1 MEVDSLISGNK
12 TLDNKSYL
20 SLNYIYRKVIIKEN
34 FENSKKELR
43 SLNYEKI
50 AQYYMKNM
58 NLKLLLESIF
68 KLKKSLNKNNPLLKY
83 IKDVQPY
90 NLISI
95 NIDITSN
102 EPLLKEY
109 YKNKNAN
116 KINVNS
122 SKKEKI
128 INFVGKKKN
137 FYFGRMCNIDY
148 KRVIHNRNE
157 KIILIQKH
165 IRGFLS
171 KKIIDEEVNKIIA
184 KRIINKILII
194 QRAVK
199 DFLTRKKSLDKF
211 IVNIIH
217 KERITKSNKITDIFS
232 LYHYRNLYKKNLII
246 KKILKVRNDSVLLI
260 QNKFRL
266 LIFTKKV
273 KEIIKKEKKSYVL
286 TYPYKAETVQIKIYM
301 NRSYRLYN
309 YFICPVRKY
318 FVLYIDK
325 GSIDAGEYLC
335 HMIVNDN
342 VILDKRYK
350 YIVDKNNILYN
361 LIYFGQQPLLPIKVN
376 LKNDKK
382 DKDKDKKKKKHKN
395 NDIIDENDFYFY
407 CYNDNSHSTNS
418 LSTKSDHDKNRIKEE
433 NNLYKISNQ
442 NLQNINKYLKQNKKA
457 KIVKNKGKIP
467 VPPSENKYNNLIDI
481 NTGNFNKNKI
491 YVKQRNFE
499 SYFRDLI
506 SKFKEPKSKQSISS
520 YDNKISQREEDLENK
535 KIKYSNILD
544 ELSSS
549 ISSTKSNISMK
560 KLNSYSKKT
569 HRAKFNSNLSVRLSS
584 KKNSPKSKNNSNT
597 LTINANHNFRNKI
610 FKIK

>member
-50 AQYYMKNM
+50 AKYYMKYM
-58 NLKLLLESIF
+58 NLKLILESIF

-83 IKDVQPY
+83 IKDAQPY
-90 NLISI
+90 NFISI

-102 EPLLKEY
+102 RSLLKEY
-109 YKNKNAN
+109 YKNKNIN
-116 KINVNS
+116 KINKNS
-122 SKKEKI
+122 FKNDKI
-128 INFVGKKKN
+128 INFVGKKRN

-194 QRAVK
+194 QRTIK
-199 DFLTRKKSLDKF
+199 NFLTRKKSLDKL
-211 IVNIIH
+211 IVNVIH
-217 KERITKSNKITDIFS
+217 NERISKSNKIADIFS

-246 KKILKVRNDSVLLI
+246 KKILKIRNDSVLLI

-266 LIFTKKV
+266 LIFNKKV

-301 NRSYRLYN
+301 NMSYKLYN
-309 YFICPVRKY
+309 YFICPIRKY

-335 HMIVNDN
+335 HMIVNNN

-361 LIYFGQQPLLPIKVN
+361 LIYIGQQPLLPIKDN
-376 LKNDKK
+376 FRNDKK
-382 DKDKDKKKKKHKN
+382 DKDIKKKKQKN
-395 NDIIDENDFYFY
+395 NDIIDDNDFYFY

-418 LSTKSDHDKNRIKEE
+418 
-433 NNLYKISNQ
+433 
-442 NLQNINKYLKQNKKA
+442 
-457 KIVKNKGKIP
+457 
-467 VPPSENKYNNLIDI
+467 
-481 NTGNFNKNKI
+481 
-491 YVKQRNFE
+491 
-499 SYFRDLI
+499 
-506 SKFKEPKSKQSISS
+506 
-520 YDNKISQREEDLENK
+520 
-535 KIKYSNILD
+535 
-544 ELSSS
+544 
-549 ISSTKSNISMK
+549 
-560 KLNSYSKKT
+560 
-569 HRAKFNSNLSVRLSS
+569 
-584 KKNSPKSKNNSNT
+584 
-597 LTINANHNFRNKI
+597 
-610 FKIK
+610 

>member
-442 NLQNINKYLKQNKKA
+442 NKFLKQNKK
-457 KIVKNKGKIP
+457 KGIDKNKGIIP
-467 VPPSENKYNNLIDI
+467 DFLSENKFIDI
-481 NTGNFNKNKI
+481 NTGNISKKKI
-491 YVKQRNFE
+491 CVKQRDFE

-506 SKFKEPKSKQSISS
+506 SKFKEPKPKQTISS
-520 YDNKISQREEDLENK
+520 YDYKSSEREEEDIENQ

-549 ISSTKSNISMK
+549 ISSTKSNFSMK

-569 HRAKFNSNLSVRLSS
+569 HRAKFSSNLSARLSS
-584 KKNSPKSKNNSNT
+584 KKILFSSPYNSNT
-597 LTINANHNFRNKI
+597 LTINTDSSFRNKI
-610 FKIK
+610 FKIKKSK

>member
-50 AQYYMKNM
+50 AKYYMKYM
-58 NLKLLLESIF
+58 NLKLILESIF

-83 IKDVQPY
+83 IKDAQPY
-90 NLISI
+90 NFISI
-95 NIDITSN
+95 KIDITSN
-102 EPLLKEY
+102 RSLLKEY
-109 YKNKNAN
+109 YKNKNIN
-116 KINVNS
+116 KINKNS
-122 SKKEKI
+122 FKNDKI
-128 INFVGKKKN
+128 INFVGKKRN

-194 QRAVK
+194 QRTIK
-199 DFLTRKKSLDKF
+199 NFLTRKKSLDKL
-211 IVNIIH
+211 IVNVIH
-217 KERITKSNKITDIFS
+217 NERISKSNKIADIFS

-246 KKILKVRNDSVLLI
+246 KKILKIRNDSVLLI

-266 LIFTKKV
+266 LIFNKKV

-301 NRSYRLYN
+301 NMSYKLYN
-309 YFICPVRKY
+309 YFICPIRKY

-335 HMIVNDN
+335 HMIVNNN

-361 LIYFGQQPLLPIKVN
+361 LIYIGQQPLLPIKDN
-376 LKNDKK
+376 FRNDKK
-382 DKDKDKKKKKHKN
+382 DKDIKKKKQKN
-395 NDIIDENDFYFY
+395 NDIIDDNDFYFY

-433 NNLYKISNQ
+433 NNSYKISNQ
-442 NLQNINKYLKQNKKA
+442 NKFLKQNKKRE
-457 KIVKNKGKIP
+457 IGKNKGKIP
-467 VPPSENKYNNLIDI
+467 IFPSKNKYNNFFDI
-481 NTGNFNKNKI
+481 NTGNINKNKI
-491 YVKQRNFE
+491 CIKQRDFE
-499 SYFRDLI
+499 SYFRDLL
-506 SKFKEPKSKQSISS
+506 SKLKEPKPKQSISS
-520 YDNKISQREEDLENK
+520 FVNITSEKEEDIENQK
-535 KIKYSNILD
+535 MKYSNILD

-549 ISSTKSNISMK
+549 ISSTKSNFSLK

-569 HRAKFNSNLSVRLSS
+569 HRAKFNSNLSARLSS
-584 KKNSPKSKNNSNT
+584 KKISSNSLSNSNT
-597 LTINANHNFRNKI
+597 LPVNINHSFRNRI
-610 FKIK
+610 FRIKKSK

>member
-50 AQYYMKNM
+50 AKYYMKKM
-58 NLKLLLESIF
+58 NLKLILESIF
-68 KLKKSLNKNNPLLKY
+68 KLKQSLKKNNPLLKY

-90 NLISI
+90 NLITI

-102 EPLLKEY
+102 RLLLKEY
-109 YKNKNAN
+109 YKNKNIN
-116 KINVNS
+116 KINKNS
-122 SKKEKI
+122 FKNDKI
-128 INFVGKKKN
+128 INFVGKKRN

-184 KRIINKILII
+184 KRIINKILLI

-199 DFLTRKKSLDKF
+199 DFLTRKKSLDKL
-211 IVNIIH
+211 IVNVIH
-217 KERITKSNKITDIFS
+217 KERIAKSNKIADIFS

-246 KKILKVRNDSVLLI
+246 KKILKIRNDSLLLI

-266 LIFTKKV
+266 FIFTKKV

-286 TYPYKAETVQIKIYM
+286 TYPHKAETVQIKIYM
-301 NRSYRLYN
+301 NMSYKLYN
-309 YFICPVRKY
+309 YFICPIRKY

-325 GSIDAGEYLC
+325 GSINAGEYLC
-335 HMIVNDN
+335 HMIVNN
-342 VILDKRYK
+342 NIILDKRYK

-361 LIYFGQQPLLPIKVN
+361 LIYIGQQPLLPIKVN

-382 DKDKDKKKKKHKN
+382 NNDKKKIKHKN
-395 NDIIDENDFYFY
+395 NDIIDDNDFYFY

-433 NNLYKISNQ
+433 NNPYKISNQ
-442 NLQNINKYLKQNKKA
+442 KKDKFLKQNKKSKILKNKA
-457 KIVKNKGKIP
+457 KIPIY
-467 VPPSENKYNNLIDI
+467 PSGNKYNNFIDT
-481 NTGNFNKNKI
+481 NTGNISKNKI
-491 YVKQRNFE
+491 CIKQRDFE

-506 SKFKEPKSKQSISS
+506 LKLKEPKNKQSISS
-520 YDNKISQREEDLENK
+520 FNNKISEKEEDIENQK
-535 KIKYSNILD
+535 MKYSNILD

-549 ISSTKSNISMK
+549 ISSTKSNFSLK

-569 HRAKFNSNLSVRLSS
+569 HRAKFNSNLSAGFSS
-584 KKNSPKSKNNSNT
+584 KKISSSSPSNSNT
-597 LTINANHNFRNKI
+597 LTINTNTSLRKKI
-610 FKIK
+610 YRIKKSK

>member
-50 AQYYMKNM
+50 AKYYMKYM
-58 NLKLLLESIF
+58 NLKLILESIF

-83 IKDVQPY
+83 IKDAQPY
-90 NLISI
+90 NFISI

-102 EPLLKEY
+102 RSLLKEY
-109 YKNKNAN
+109 YKNKNIN
-116 KINVNS
+116 KINKNS
-122 SKKEKI
+122 FKNDKI
-128 INFVGKKKN
+128 INFVGKKRN

-194 QRAVK
+194 QRTVK
-199 DFLTRKKSLDKF
+199 NFLTRKKSLDKL
-211 IVNIIH
+211 IVNVIH
-217 KERITKSNKITDIFS
+217 NERITKSNKIADIFS
-232 LYHYRNLYKKNLII
+232 LYHFRNLYKKNLII
-246 KKILKVRNDSVLLI
+246 KKILKIRNDSVLLI

-266 LIFTKKV
+266 LIFNKKV

-286 TYPYKAETVQIKIYM
+286 TYPFKAETVQIKIYM
-301 NRSYRLYN
+301 NMSYKLYN
-309 YFICPVRKY
+309 YFICPIRKY

-335 HMIVNDN
+335 HMIVNNN

-361 LIYFGQQPLLPIKVN
+361 LIYIGQQPLLPIKDN
-376 LKNDKK
+376 FRNDKK
-382 DKDKDKKKKKHKN
+382 DKDIKKKKQKLIHCQLKV
-395 NDIIDENDFYFY
+395 
-407 CYNDNSHSTNS
+407 TM
-418 LSTKSDHDKNRIKEE
+418 IKTE
-433 NNLYKISNQ
+433 
-442 NLQNINKYLKQNKKA
+442 
-457 KIVKNKGKIP
+457 
-467 VPPSENKYNNLIDI
+467 
-481 NTGNFNKNKI
+481 
-491 YVKQRNFE
+491 
-499 SYFRDLI
+499 
-506 SKFKEPKSKQSISS
+506 
-520 YDNKISQREEDLENK
+520 
-535 KIKYSNILD
+535 
-544 ELSSS
+544 
-549 ISSTKSNISMK
+549 
-560 KLNSYSKKT
+560 
-569 HRAKFNSNLSVRLSS
+569 
-584 KKNSPKSKNNSNT
+584 
-597 LTINANHNFRNKI
+597 
-610 FKIK
+610 